1 MANGIQILLLPANK
15 PVFFNFAIYK
25 YLVQRITASMKLTA
39 AFFRL
44 IRWPNLFFIV
54 LTQFLFFS
62 CIILTAYKKEN
73 ITGAW
78 FLSWPVFWWLTASS
92 VLIAAAGYII
102 NDYFDLDIDQVNKP
116 NTIIVQKFIKRR
128 WAIFWHMGLSF
139 AGVLITFIVSWR
151 IGNWVI
157 GPANLA
163 AVFLLLFYST
173 TFKKKFLIGNIII
186 SLLTAWV
193 VFVLYISEL
202 DLVMFTREMVYQLA
216 MTKIFKLA
224 VLYGGFAFVISL
236 VREVVKDM
244 EDIKGDEK
252 FGCRTIP
259 VVWGIPASKV
269 FTGVWLIV
277 LITTVLVLFVYAIL
291 IGRFVAALFVL
302 ILVVV
307 PLIMILRKLYRAVT
321 ILQFHTI
328 STWIKLV
335 MLTGIISMVFFKWHI

>member
-1 MANGIQILLLPANK
+1 
-15 PVFFNFAIYK
+15 
-25 YLVQRITASMKLTA
+25 MKLAA
-39 AFFRL
+39 AFLKL

-54 LTQFLFFS
+54 LTQCLFFF
-62 CIILTAYKKEN
+62 CIILSTYQGN
-73 ITGAW
+73 GIQNAW
-78 FLSWPVFWWLTASS
+78 FLSWASFCWISLSS

-116 NTIIVQKFIKRR
+116 AAIIVQKIIKRR
-128 WAIFWHMGLSF
+128 WAIFWHMSLSVI
-139 AGVLITFIVSWR
+139 GIIITFFVAWQ

-157 GPANLA
+157 SPANIA

-193 VFVLYISEL
+193 VFVLYFAEL
-202 DLVMFTREMVYQLA
+202 DLVTFTQEPAYQRA
-216 MTKIFKLA
+216 MTRIFKLA
-224 VLYGGFAFVISL
+224 VLYGGFAFIISL

-252 FGCRTIP
+252 FGCKTMP

-269 FTGVWLIV
+269 FAGVWLVV
-277 LITTVLVLFVYAIL
+277 LITAVLILFVYAIL
-291 IGRFVAALFVL
+291 IGWWWAALFVL
-302 ILVVV
+302 ILVVA
-307 PLIMILRKLYRAVT
+307 PLVRILRRLYSAVT
-321 ILQFHTI
+321 TADFHAI
-328 STWIKLV
+328 SSWIKLV

>member
-1 MANGIQILLLPANK
+1 M
-15 PVFFNFAIYK
+15 
-25 YLVQRITASMKLTA
+25 TAYMKLTA

-54 LTQFLFFS
+54 LTQFLFYF
-62 CIILTAYKKEN
+62 CAILSSYHIQG
-73 ITGAW
+73 ITGTW
-78 FLSWPVFWWLTASS
+78 FLSWTWFWWLTAAS

-116 NTIIVQKFIKRR
+116 GDIIVQRIIKRR
-128 WAIFWHMGLSF
+128 WAIFWHMGISV
-139 AGVLITFIVSWR
+139 AGVLISFIISWK
-151 IGNWVI
+151 IGNWII
-157 GPANLA
+157 GPVNLA
-163 AVFLLLFYST
+163 SVFLLLFYST

-202 DLVMFTREMVYQLA
+202 DLVIFTRHQNYQLA
-216 MTKIFKLA
+216 LTRIFKLA

-252 FGCRTIP
+252 FGCRTMP

-269 FTGVWLIV
+269 FAGVWLIV
-277 LITTVLVLFVYAIL
+277 LITAVLVLFVYAIL
-291 IGRFVAALFVL
+291 IGWFVAALFVL
-302 ILVVV
+302 VLVVV
-307 PLIMILRKLYRAVT
+307 PLVLILRKLYHAVNAK
-321 ILQFHTI
+321 QFHNI

-335 MLTGIISMVFFKWHI
+335 MLTGIISMIFFKWHI

>member
-1 MANGIQILLLPANK
+1 
-15 PVFFNFAIYK
+15 
-25 YLVQRITASMKLTA
+25 MKLLA

-44 IRWPNLFFIV
+44 MRWPNLVFIV
-54 LTQFLFFS
+54 LTQFLFYS
-62 CIILTAYKKEN
+62 CIIQPAFYRQN
-73 ITGAW
+73 GPGAW
-78 FLSWPVFWWLTASS
+78 FLSWSLLGWLSAAS

-116 NTIIVQKFIKRR
+116 DNIIVQKIIKRR
-128 WAIFWHMGLSF
+128 WAIFWHMSLSL
-139 AGVLITFIVSWR
+139 AGVVITFIVSVR

-173 TFKKKFLIGNIII
+173 TFKKKFLIGNIVI

-202 DLVMFTREMVYQLA
+202 DFVVFTQQLQYQQA
-216 MTKIFKLA
+216 MTRIFKLA

-244 EDIKGDEK
+244 EDLQGDEK
-252 FGCRTIP
+252 YGCRTMP

-269 FTGVWLIV
+269 FAGVWLTV
-277 LITTVLVLFVYAIL
+277 LILAVLVLFVYAVL
-291 IGRFVAALFVL
+291 IGWFLAALFVL
-302 ILVVV
+302 ALVVL
-307 PLIMILRKLYRAVT
+307 PLMMILRKLYKAVT
-321 ILQFHTI
+321 VLQFHQI